1 MHINITVYIKIVLYT
16 LLDKIISGVVVIL
29 NILAE
34 NMHLPENDENGKP
47 SEKKFPFAIEK
58 PERARREVIR
68 VIAVGGGGGNAINH
82 VISKGIDGVE
92 LLAVNTDA
100 RSLDMSLCKDT
111 IILGERITKGLGAGA
126 VPEIGE
132 MAARES
138 LPEIRT
144 FLHGSD
150 MVYFT
155 AGMGGGTGTG
165 ALPVIA
171 AAAKEMGILTVAVVT
186 KPFAFEGMRKKRAAD
201 AGIEKLLGCVDAL
214 IVVPNDRLL
223 DVSNKATPL
232 SESFSMADEVL
243 RQAILGVTNL
253 ITRPGMV
260 NVDFADLKTVMKEA
274 GPAVMG
280 VGNADGENR
289 ISAALAQAVE
299 SPLMERS
306 MDGAK
311 GVLMNIS
318 YGGDLALYEIHE
330 AASYIE
336 GMLSDDAT
344 FIWGCVE
351 DAELEGK
358 VEIVIVATGIEP
370 RRQQAPAQQQWGFK
384 PSQQQPYAR
393 DSYPGRK
400 QERLTQFE
408 RAPADQAQG
417 FAAAQSAESAAP
429 ATTERCEPVREP
441 LRESENQSEEL
452 IPYAPAVEK
461 PCLISE
467 MKSAKDSSW
476 VTRDNTEAK
485 IKTETDEFDTP
496 SFTRLGRVPRTPDRG

>member
-1 MHINITVYIKIVLYT
+1 M
-16 LLDKIISGVVVIL
+16 VIL

-34 NMHLPENDENGKP
+34 NMHLPENDENRRP

-82 VISKGIDGVE
+82 VISKGIEGVE

-100 RSLDMSLCKDT
+100 RSLEMSLCKDT
-111 IILGERITKGLGAGA
+111 LILGERITKGLGAGA

-138 LPEIRT
+138 LPEIRA

-186 KPFAFEGMRKKRAAD
+186 KPFAFEGTRKKRAAE
-201 AGIEKLLGCVDAL
+201 AGIEKLHDCVDAL

-223 DVSNKATPL
+223 DVSSKATPL

-243 RQAILGVTNL
+243 RQAVLGVTNL
-253 ITRPGMV
+253 ITRSGMV

-280 VGNADGENR
+280 VGNAEGENR
-289 ISAALAQAVE
+289 ISVALAQAVE

-306 MDGAK
+306 MEGAK
-311 GVLMNIS
+311 GVLLNIS
-318 YGGDLALYEIHE
+318 YGGDLGLYEIYE

-351 DAELEGK
+351 DPELEGK
-358 VEIVIVATGIEP
+358 IEIVIVATGIES
-370 RRQQAPAQQQWGFK
+370 RRQQQPAQQWGFK
-384 PSQQQPYAR
+384 SSQPTQYAR
-393 DSYPGRK
+393 EPYPGHR
-400 QERLTQFE
+400 QERLAQFE
-408 RAPADQAQG
+408 RAPSYNAQEFTG
-417 FAAAQSAESAAP
+417 AQFAESEVP
-429 ATTERCEPVREP
+429 AIAERSEPAREQ
-441 LRESENQSEEL
+441 LKTADNQPEEL
-452 IPYAPAVEK
+452 LPYAPSVEK
-461 PCLISE
+461 PRLISE
-467 MKSAKDSSW
+467 MKSVKDSSW
-476 VTRDNTEAK
+476 ATRENAEAK
-485 IKTETDEFDTP
+485 IKTDTDEFDTP
-496 SFTRLGRVPRTPDRG
+496 SFTRQGRIPKNPA

>member
-1 MHINITVYIKIVLYT
+1 M
-16 LLDKIISGVVVIL
+16 

-34 NMHLPENDENGKP
+34 NMHLPENDENRRS
-47 SEKKFPFAIEK
+47 SEEKFPFAIEK

-82 VISKGIDGVE
+82 VISKGIEGVD

-100 RSLDMSLCKDT
+100 RSLEMSLCKET

-144 FLHGSD
+144 FLNGSD

-186 KPFAFEGMRKKRAAD
+186 KPFAFEGMRKKRAAE
-201 AGIEKLLGCVDAL
+201 AGIEKLLACVDAL

-243 RQAILGVTNL
+243 RQAVLGVTNL

-289 ISAALAQAVE
+289 ISDALAQAVE

-306 MDGAK
+306 MDGAR

-318 YGGDLALYEIHE
+318 YGGDLALYEIYE
-330 AASYIE
+330 AASYVE
-336 GMLSDDAT
+336 ALLSDDAT

-351 DAELEGK
+351 DSELEGK

-370 RRQQAPAQQQWGFK
+370 RRQQPPAQQWGSR
-384 PSQQQPYAR
+384 PSQQQYAR
-393 DSYPGRK
+393 DSYPWRR
-400 QERLTQFE
+400 QERLAQFE
-408 RAPADQAQG
+408 RAPADLAQG
-417 FAAAQSAESAAP
+417 FAAVRSAGSDAA
-429 ATTERCEPVREP
+429 ERYEPVLEPFRETEDQP
-441 LRESENQSEEL
+441 EEL
-452 IPYAPAVEK
+452 IPYASSAEK

-476 VTRDNTEAK
+476 VTRENADTK

-496 SFTRLGRVPRTPDRG
+496 SFTRLGRAPRTPDRS

>member
-1 MHINITVYIKIVLYT
+1 M
-16 LLDKIISGVVVIL
+16 

-34 NMHLPENDENGKP
+34 NMYLPENDENGKP
-47 SEKKFPFAIEK
+47 SEEKFPFAIEK

-82 VISKGIDGVE
+82 VISKGIEGVD

-100 RSLDMSLCKDT
+100 RSLEMSLCKDT

-138 LPEIRT
+138 LPEIRA

-171 AAAKEMGILTVAVVT
+171 TAAKEMGILTVAVVT
-186 KPFAFEGMRKKRAAD
+186 KPFAFEGIRKKRAAD
-201 AGIEKLLGCVDAL
+201 AGIERLLGCVDAL

-243 RQAILGVTNL
+243 RQAVLGVTNL

-260 NVDFADLKTVMKEA
+260 NVDFADLKTVMREA

-280 VGNADGENR
+280 VGNADGDNR
-289 ISAALAQAVE
+289 ISTALAQAVE

-370 RRQQAPAQQQWGFK
+370 RRQQAPAPQWGGR
-384 PSQQQPYAR
+384 PSQQPQYAR
-393 DSYPGRK
+393 DSYPGRR

-408 RAPADQAQG
+408 GAPTGYAQG
-417 FAAAQSAESAAP
+417 FAAAQPAESYAP
-429 ATTERCEPVREP
+429 AAAEPCEPVREP
-441 LRESENQSEEL
+441 LGETVNQPEEL
-452 IPYAPAVEK
+452 IPYAPAAEK

-476 VTRDNTEAK
+476 VTRDNSEAK

-496 SFTRLGRVPRTPDRG
+496 SFTRLGRAPRTPDRG